1 MAINLE
7 EHKVYIES
15 LKMDM
20 VPFTIAVQALNE
32 LSLELSSSGYLE
44 ELNKA
49 MENLRT
55 SLNSIK
61 IDE

>member
-20 VPFTIAVQALNE
+20 VPFTVAVQALND
-32 LSLELSSSGYLE
+32 LSLELSNSGYLE

-49 MENLRT
+49 MEDLRV
-55 SLNSIK
+55 SLNNIK
-61 IDE
+61 IDD

>member
-20 VPFTIAVQALNE
+20 VPFTVAVQALNE

-55 SLNSIK
+55 SLNNIK
-61 IDE
+61 VDE

>member
-20 VPFTIAVQALNE
+20 VPFTIAIQAINE
-32 LSLELSSSGYLE
+32 LSLNLSSSGYLE

-49 MENLRT
+49 MEDLRT
-55 SLNSIK
+55 SLNNIK

>member
-20 VPFTIAVQALNE
+20 VPFTIAIQAINE
-32 LSLELSSSGYLE
+32 LSLNLSSSGYLE

-49 MENLRT
+49 MQDLRT
-55 SLNSIK
+55 SLNNIK

>member
-7 EHKVYIES
+7 EHKVYIEN

>member
-20 VPFTIAVQALNE
+20 VPFTIAIQAINE
-32 LSLELSSSGYLE
+32 LSVNLSSSGYLE

-49 MENLRT
+49 MEDLRT
-55 SLNSIK
+55 SLNNIK

>member
-20 VPFTIAVQALNE
+20 VPFTIAVQAINE
-32 LSLELSSSGYLE
+32 LSLNLSSSGYLE

-49 MENLRT
+49 MEDLRT
-55 SLNSIK
+55 SLNNIK

>member
-20 VPFTIAVQALNE
+20 VPFTVAVQALNE